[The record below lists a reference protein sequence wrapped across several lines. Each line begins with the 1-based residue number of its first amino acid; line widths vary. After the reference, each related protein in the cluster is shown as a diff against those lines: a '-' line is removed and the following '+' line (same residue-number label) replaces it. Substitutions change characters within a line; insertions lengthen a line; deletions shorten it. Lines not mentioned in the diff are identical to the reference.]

1 MTTPTIN
8 TRYNITTRSG
18 ETLTLTFTGMVD
30 GMQPQ
35 EEYRFVDDNGNA
47 HEVRD
52 LDGWTLTPALTDQPQ
67 PDNTFDIW
75 DGKAPQPLPRVT
87 AREFEELWF
96 GVQEV
101 QAEPDYEKRLEKA
114 VDLLEVIVHKAID
127 LHHEVNEIIAEPI
140 SNRPETINDALALWG
155 HSTYNPE
162 MGSLKGYALKIARY
176 IAQVQEAPQ
185 GDVMKPFNDSLHV
198 SIFEDATKPACQ
210 RGGFFDYEQF
220 TDLGI
225 SHLYRLSC
233 YKVEYAGWLPEVIMQ
248 DAIATLE
255 AQLLST
261 LQALYDGSEK
271 DFLEFKFYRERML
284 RRYEQF

>member
-1 MTTPTIN
+1 MTVNLHIKGKHTPELIVLHFDTMNEAKTALHDHCKQNSLRLTVEKTLNNVVDFGEWFELQTTVPYYDTI
-8 TRYNITTRSG
+8 TIKFCGYAVI
-18 ETLTLTFTGMVD
+18 V
-30 GMQPQ
+30 
-35 EEYRFVDDNGNA
+35 
-47 HEVRD
+47 
-52 LDGWTLTPALTDQPQ
+52 LDYDQPQ
-67 PDNTFDIW
+67 P
-75 DGKAPQPLPRVT
+75 APQ
-87 AREFEELWF
+87 EE
-96 GVQEV
+96 
-101 QAEPDYEKRLEKA
+101 PM
-114 VDLLEVIVHKAID
+114 
-127 LHHEVNEIIAEPI
+127 
-140 SNRPETINDALALWG
+140 SNRPQTINDALALWG

-198 SIFEDATKPACQ
+198 SIFEDATKPACK